1 MSRLLHYEF
10 LLHFNY
16 YIMNRFYYILLHC
29 ERVGTHNVI
38 KVYNVIMA
46 HSLWQK
52 LLVSWLVSWSV
63 SWSVSCQY
71 HVGVM
76 VSIIV
81 SIIVSIMSV
90 SWSVS
95 LWLVSWSL
103 SLSIS
108 WSVSCQYYVN
118 FMVCI
123 MVRWAMHY
131 LLVHSI
137 RYSVTHVPWSVSRRY
152 PGRYHDSIMFSIM
165 VSSILFIVMTVSW
178 SVVFYLFIYGS
189 IVAVS

>member
-1 MSRLLHYEF
+1 M
-10 LLHFNY
+10 
-16 YIMNRFYYILLHC
+16 
-29 ERVGTHNVI
+29 
-38 KVYNVIMA
+38 
-46 HSLWQK
+46 
-52 LLVSWLVSWSV
+52 SV

-189 IVAVS
+189 IVAVSWQYGQYLGQYHGSIMQERKVTCLSVCLSHYQQDHKKIPDWFAQNIGGGVQHWHILI